1 MAARRPWEER
11 AVLAVLIAV
20 AIIGQANAA
29 PDACW
34 TKLPSRPQFTAADQV
49 RNLQAHIKSAACDV
63 VGLAWTTSP
72 TQQGLLLWEAK
83 PQTLWR
89 LTMDGPAARWEK
101 WAGASRARLLAD
113 NPADGFTLGV
123 YTQGK
128 GRAEISPSA
137 GGFVKQHAPGTFDA
151 ALPVNCD
158 TPAPAAPA
166 AAGSPPFLTKCG

>member
-1 MAARRPWEER
+1 M
-11 AVLAVLIAV
+11 LAVLIAM
-20 AIIGQANAA
+20 AMFGQTNAA
-29 PDACW
+29 PAACW

-49 RNLQAHIKSAACDV
+49 RELQTHIKSAGCDV
-63 VGLAWTTSP
+63 VGVAWTRSP

-89 LTMDGPAARWEK
+89 VTMDGPAARWEK
-101 WAGASRARLLAD
+101 WTGASRTRLLAD
-113 NPADGFTLGV
+113 APADGFTLGA

-137 GGFVKQHAPGTFDA
+137 GGFVKQHAPGAFDA

-158 TPAPAAPA
+158 APPPAAAP